1 MNEQEFTKA
10 LARLRKM
17 EKDLRQ
23 TYIETNTSI
32 KAPALVKIGN
42 DVFWL
47 ERYVIINGGI
57 YPTFFSVTKTF
68 KPAKYYGKVHI
79 KNWREMQPYELSK

>member
-1 MNEQEFTKA
+1 MNEKEFIKA

-23 TYIETNTSI
+23 TYIETNTTV
-32 KAPALVKIGN
+32 KAPALVKIGT

-47 ERYVIINGGI
+47 DKYVIVNGEINPSF
-57 YPTFFSVTKTF
+57 YYVTKTF
-68 KPAKYYGKVHI
+68 KPARYQGKVYI
-79 KNWREMQPYELSK
+79 RDWREMQPYTPNK